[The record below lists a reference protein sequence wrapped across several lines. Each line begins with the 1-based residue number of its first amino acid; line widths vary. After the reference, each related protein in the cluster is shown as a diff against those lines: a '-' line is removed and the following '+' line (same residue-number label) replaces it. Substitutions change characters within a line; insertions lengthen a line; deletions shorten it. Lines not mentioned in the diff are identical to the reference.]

1 MDEYVVRPIGFVTSP
16 RVEIEDDNW
25 GEVTSTIRIDASVL
39 EPDALVGLETFSHV
53 EVIYLFDQID
63 PDDAFTGSRH
73 PRGNKNWPKVGILAQ
88 RAKFRVNRI
97 GLTTCQLLKVGVDFI
112 DVSGLDAV
120 DGTPIL
126 DIKPYMKE
134 FGPRGEVK
142 EPYWVSEI
150 MHEYW

>member
-1 MDEYVVRPIGFVTSP
+1 MNEYVVRPIGFVTSP
-16 RVEIEDDNW
+16 RVLIEDDNW
-25 GEVTSTIRIDASVL
+25 GEVTSTIHIDASVL
-39 EPDALVGLETFSHV
+39 EPDALLGLETFSHV

-63 PDDAFTGSRH
+63 PEDALTGSRH
-73 PRGNKNWPKVGILAQ
+73 PRGNKNWPKVGVLTQ

-97 GLTTCQLLKVGVDFI
+97 GLTTCKLLKVGADFI
-112 DVSGLDAV
+112 EVSGLDAI

-142 EPYWVSEI
+142 EPYWVSEL

>member
-63 PDDAFTGSRH
+63 PDDALTGSRH

-142 EPYWVSEI
+142 EPYWVSEL